1 MSENTNTEVTQET
14 PARKTILNDAVEAVM
29 NLIDALSLFATIT
42 RGALGT
48 RSGLCCEVAPS
59 SPTEVYLDKNQFI
72 PLDLTINGKHE
83 ELETL
88 SNDMNM
94 IHEALTM
101 YRTYPSG
108 NEWEIVD
115 ITTITEPQIIGRD
128 ENNLFIMSSNLSV
141 KIHTKKGVI
150 TE

>member
-59 SPTEVYLDKNQFI
+59 SPTEIYLDKNQFI

-88 SNDMNM
+88 SNDMNR

-108 NEWEIVD
+108 DEWEIVD

-128 ENNLFIMSSNLSV
+128 ENNLFIMASNIAV
-141 KIHTKKGVI
+141 KINTLKGVN
-150 TE
+150 